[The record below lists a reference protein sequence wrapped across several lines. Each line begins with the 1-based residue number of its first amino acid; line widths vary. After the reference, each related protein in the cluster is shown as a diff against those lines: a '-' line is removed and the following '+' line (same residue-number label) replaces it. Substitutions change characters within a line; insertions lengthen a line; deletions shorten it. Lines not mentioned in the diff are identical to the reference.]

1 MNDSVGSKTELSD
14 FSSRPCNPSGAFAS
28 ADPLHCLEQISNLP
42 ENGLG
47 PNHHNPGSGRRL
59 PDCRP
64 KLWTIP
70 SIGLVLMPPVCNL
83 DSLWPTEMQG
93 KYVDPSTG
101 IGCVKKSSGRQ
112 TYTPDQKRR
121 LEEMFQS
128 SAYVSKAQRQHLAD
142 VTKLSDK
149 QIKIWFQNRRMKRK
163 KQETGVGQQSQHHH
177 GDGGASTSPS
187 QQQSP
192 ADSSFMA
199 VEANGVKSEP
209 ENGGCGGGEQ
219 HHHMHGTQLV
229 FKADPR
235 GTKVDSEHP
244 QQGPSIHPLGAVPQ
258 PPHGTCLPSA
268 TAPPLTAMP
277 FFNYYQY
284 GGTGYGQHL
293 SSYYPTSMFGMNT
306 AAQTATWTGMEGGN
320 GYIRGQL

>member
-42 ENGLG
+42 EN
-47 PNHHNPGSGRRL
+47 
-59 PDCRP
+59 
-64 KLWTIP
+64 
-70 SIGLVLMPPVCNL
+70 
-83 DSLWPTEMQG
+83 
-93 KYVDPSTG
+93 VDPSTG

-149 QIKIWFQNRRMKRK
+149 QIKIWFQNRRMK
-163 KQETGVGQQSQHHH
+163 ETGVGQQSQHHH

-219 HHHMHGTQLV
+219 HHHMHGTPLV

-235 GTKVDSEHP
+235 GTK
-244 QQGPSIHPLGAVPQ
+244 

>member
-47 PNHHNPGSGRRL
+47 PNHHNPGSAAAFPTVAPNYGQYHQL
-59 PDCRP
+59 ACAYAA
-64 KLWTIP
+64 
-70 SIGLVLMPPVCNL
+70 
-83 DSLWPTEMQG
+83 SLQFG
-93 KYVDPSTG
+93 QFVANGNVDPSTG

-163 KQETGVGQQSQHHH
+163 KQETGVGQQSQHHQ

-219 HHHMHGTQLV
+219 HHHMHGTPLV

-244 QQGPSIHPLGAVPQ
+244 QQGPSIHPLGTVPQ
-258 PPHGTCLPSA
+258 PHGTCLPSA

-306 AAQTATWTGMEGGN
+306 AAQTATWPGMEGGN